1 MVLLKVSSRSNPFS
15 NESDPSRFLK
25 DGEEKKACLLA
36 EEELG
41 FKVSILKSDLPLEK
55 PLKGFL
61 AGWNSIFLKTAEAE
75 EDETAQDPLLAA
87 SIRQNLEE
95 SAISVK
101 TRHTVLW
108 FVGSEKTV

>member
-1 MVLLKVSSRSNPFS
+1 MKNEREGRLSKLTILRIVLLKVSSRSNPFS
-15 NESDPSRFLK
+15 NRSDPSRFFK

-61 AGWNSIFLKTAEAE
+61 AG
-75 EDETAQDPLLAA
+75 
-87 SIRQNLEE
+87 
-95 SAISVK
+95 
-101 TRHTVLW
+101 
-108 FVGSEKTV
+108 